1 MESKPKRGGGRD
13 SMINP
18 KTGKRYGWE
27 AEQAA
32 RKAAEPDLEE
42 VTQRL
47 GLLKRAQR
55 AQQAREKFMPFV
67 KFTSPDPADPN
78 DVDKSR
84 YQNARHHDAIARVI
98 EEVVSGGIRF
108 LILTMPPRHGKQLS
122 HDTLVPTPAGYVRH
136 GDLRPGDTVFGPDG
150 LPVRV
155 LAIGAEASQ
164 DMEVE
169 FTNGEVVRCHEKHE
183 WTVRDR
189 RAYPPRTRTL
199 ETRDLEC
206 DVWIGKAGSRGGRAR
221 WQLPDAACLSYPSAV
236 QPLHPYALGVWL
248 GDGATTKPHITGVD
262 EEVFDAVAACSGF
275 HETGRWVHKA
285 TGVTTVAFS
294 GPRPNVRGQLS
305 AALHALGLVNAK
317 FIPPQYLRASK
328 EQRLQL
334 LAGLMDTD
342 GHVERGTGRCRFV
355 TGDERLADDVFTL
368 ASGLG
373 FRPYITRQQPSLS
386 TSGIQG
392 RREIITV
399 GFQPSEDIPTRL
411 ERKRVLKFGVRRRVA
426 IKSIRRIA
434 PHKGRC
440 IQVDR
445 PDGLYIVGR
454 RHVVTHNS
462 ELVSR
467 RLPAWFIGKFPHQNG
482 VVATYNDDF
491 ASDFGKDVRAIVGS
505 PQFKQVFP
513 GVRLQRGGAASD
525 FLKTTEGGQWA
536 FVGRGGSL
544 TGRGAHC
551 LAEGTTVETN
561 AGPLPIERVTT
572 AHKVLSYETGTGS
585 LVWKAVKAVAVRP
598 RSRVFRVATSAGRV
612 VEATCE
618 HRFYANGSWAY
629 TDKLAPGDR
638 LVCAVRN
645 ADDALCGGRE
655 QAFTPRAQAVLLLDD
670 VHRQRPERH
679 TVWRAGVCA
688 LRGVRPEEGRRWNSS
703 KEPHILL
710 ARVHGSGSSGRI
722 RDAGVS
728 AHEALRSLQRDVH
741 TGECDGTVL
750 QSSMR
755 VESARGGN
763 GRRGEPEVEG
773 RGVREPREA
782 ACYETLSRIAAYG
795 DEARWAEVRSMPEC
809 AATRSSSRR
818 RESLE
823 QSRDEFDNVVSSLP
837 RESAFFSGS
846 TDFVRSVEDTG
857 RDALVYDI
865 QVDETECFFANGV
878 LVHNCL
884 IIDDLIKDDKEAQS
898 QAIRDQAWNWFTKV
912 AMSRRMGL
920 KLVIMTFTRW
930 HSDDPIGRL
939 TDPENPYYNE
949 NLARKI
955 KIINL
960 PAIAEEDDPLGR
972 EPGEALWP
980 DGPDKFDLDFLE
992 EQRSIDALGFEAL
1005 YQQHPSLLDGELYRR
1020 ETIKFYGPGT
1030 GVELPTNLR
1039 YYAASDHALDSGR
1052 RHDPSCLLKIGV
1064 DKNSDIYI
1072 LDCIWKKM
1080 PTDVAVE
1087 AMLAM
1092 MRDGTPPLLWWA
1104 EKGHISKSIGP
1115 FLRKRMLETGTYINI
1130 VEVTPVSDKGTRA
1143 QSMVGRVAM
1152 GKVYFPKGA
1161 WWTEK
1166 AINEMMA
1173 FPNGTHDDF
1182 CDTLS
1187 LFGLGLQNQFA
1198 PSKSVASAK
1207 TAAPAFGT
1215 LAWVRQADT
1224 WHERQRA
1231 ERTAGGF

>member
-1 MESKPKRGGGRD
+1 
-13 SMINP
+13 MINP

-84 YQNARHHDAIARVI
+84 YQNARHHDAIARVV
-98 EEVVSGGIRF
+98 EEVVNGGIRF
-108 LILTMPPRHGKQLS
+108 LILTMPPRHGKQLA
-122 HDTLVPTPAGYVRH
+122 HETPVPTPAGYVRH

-150 LPVRV
+150 QPVKV
-155 LAIGAEASQ
+155 LAISPEAPQ
-164 DMEVE
+164 DVEIE
-169 FTNGEVVRCHEKHE
+169 FTNGEIVRCHEKHE

-189 RAYPPRTRTL
+189 RSYPPRMRTL
-199 ETRDLEC
+199 ETRDLEH
-206 DVWIGKAGSRGGRAR
+206 DVWIGKAGARGGRAR
-221 WQLPDAACLSYPSAV
+221 WQLPDADCLSYPSAV

-262 EEVFDAVAACSGF
+262 EEVFDAAAACSGF
-275 HETGRWVHKA
+275 HETGRWVHKT

-305 AALHALGLVNAK
+305 AALHALGLVNIK
-317 FIPPQYLRASK
+317 FIPPQYLRASR

-342 GHVERGTGRCRFV
+342 GHVEHDTGRCRFV

-373 FRPYITRQQPSLS
+373 FRPYVMRQQPGLS

-399 GFQPSEDIPTRL
+399 GFQPTEAIPTRL

-426 IKSIRRIA
+426 IKSIRRVA
-434 PHKGRC
+434 PHMGRC

-454 RHVVTHNS
+454 KHVVTHNS

-491 ASDFGKDVRAIVGS
+491 AADFGKDVRTIVSS

-536 FVGRGGSL
+536 FVGRRGSL
-544 TGRGAHC
+544 TGRGAH
-551 LAEGTTVETN
+551 LA
-561 AGPLPIERVTT
+561 I
-572 AHKVLSYETGTGS
+572 
-585 LVWKAVKAVAVRP
+585 
-598 RSRVFRVATSAGRV
+598 
-612 VEATCE
+612 
-618 HRFYANGSWAY
+618 
-629 TDKLAPGDR
+629 
-638 LVCAVRN
+638 
-645 ADDALCGGRE
+645 
-655 QAFTPRAQAVLLLDD
+655 
-670 VHRQRPERH
+670 
-679 TVWRAGVCA
+679 
-688 LRGVRPEEGRRWNSS
+688 
-703 KEPHILL
+703 
-710 ARVHGSGSSGRI
+710 
-722 RDAGVS
+722 
-728 AHEALRSLQRDVH
+728 
-741 TGECDGTVL
+741 
-750 QSSMR
+750 M
-755 VESARGGN
+755 
-763 GRRGEPEVEG
+763 
-773 RGVREPREA
+773 
-782 ACYETLSRIAAYG
+782 
-795 DEARWAEVRSMPEC
+795 
-809 AATRSSSRR
+809 
-818 RESLE
+818 
-823 QSRDEFDNVVSSLP
+823 
-837 RESAFFSGS
+837 
-846 TDFVRSVEDTG
+846 
-857 RDALVYDI
+857 
-865 QVDETECFFANGV
+865 
-878 LVHNCL
+878 
-884 IIDDLIKDDKEAQS
+884 DDLIKDDKEAQS
-898 QAIRDQAWNWFTKV
+898 QTIRDEAWNFFTKV
-912 AMSRRMGL
+912 VMTRRMGL

-980 DGPDKFDLDFLE
+980 DGPDKFDLEFLE

-1030 GVELPTNLR
+1030 GVDLPANLR

-1207 TAAPAFGT
+1207 IAAPAFGT

-1224 WHERQRA
+1224 WRERQRA